1 MSEKQKLIAIYLPKD
16 PETGLVTSEQMS
28 SVDDGDDSEYE
39 SRHEDFITK
48 NFGREVLSTIYFH
61 ETLGGDEP
69 GKHLTIVEKGVNDQ
83 GQPNYEFVDI
93 SSKDFGTSLNSDKKA
108 ELLDYMGGYTSIDD
122 YLKKNTPT
130 KKSSEDIESVSNSGD
145 SFEGLDGA
153 TNDIYIRPESMETI
167 LRGIDELIIDVNMI
181 ERKLNSGD
189 VEVEDINSLLT
200 RWCVIFGYDD
210 TDGQPGGL
218 MGKINTIPEIQK
230 LPKFQEAVEV
240 QKRVS
245 EYIEELKRDYRLQ
258 VSATKMA
265 FKVRDEYRLGYKLNE
280 LQGSMTD
287 VASDVNDVLKQKSR
301 QQEK

>member
-108 ELLDYMGGYTSIDD
+108 EFLDHMGGDTTIDD
-122 YLKKNTPT
+122 YLQKNTT
-130 KKSSEDIESVSNSGD
+130 
-145 SFEGLDGA
+145 
-153 TNDIYIRPESMETI
+153 TN
-167 LRGIDELIIDVNMI
+167 
-181 ERKLNSGD
+181 
-189 VEVEDINSLLT
+189 
-200 RWCVIFGYDD
+200 
-210 TDGQPGGL
+210 
-218 MGKINTIPEIQK
+218 
-230 LPKFQEAVEV
+230 
-240 QKRVS
+240 
-245 EYIEELKRDYRLQ
+245 
-258 VSATKMA
+258 
-265 FKVRDEYRLGYKLNE
+265 
-280 LQGSMTD
+280 
-287 VASDVNDVLKQKSR
+287 
-301 QQEK
+301 